1 MGGGRRKVKEKLRI
15 AVAGLGGIGAHVA
28 RLARLNPRITLTAC
42 CDPLPERAERFSAR
56 FGIKMRYVE
65 YRAMLDGGGF
75 DAVYLAVPHD
85 LHAPMIREAA
95 EKGLAVFCEK
105 PPANDLAGAA
115 ELVRLERAGAKI
127 AINYQNRWEPGCFA
141 LIRAVGTGA
150 LGRLLYARC
159 VVPWRRNRD
168 YFEAAWG
175 WHGLKAR
182 AGGGTLITQGSHFL
196 DVIIAAAG
204 GRAVRATGITANAVF
219 DGIEVEDL
227 AMGIVELSGGALVSV
242 TSSMVTNPGRPPEI
256 EAACEKGTVIWV
268 GSPRPQ
274 GRSRVRIRAP
284 GVKVRPERPPV
295 PGVHPLSKS
304 LEAFRRWIAD
314 GGPAPVTAEDAFRT
328 QAAVDALYRSAASGR
343 TETVEG
349 I

>member
-1 MGGGRRKVKEKLRI
+1 VKEKLRL
-15 AVAGLGGIGAHVA
+15 AVAGLGGIGMHVA
-28 RLARLNPRITLTAC
+28 RLSRLNPRISLAAC
-42 CDPLPERAERFSAR
+42 CDPVPEKAERFSAR
-56 FGIKMRYVE
+56 FGVRMHYVE
-65 YRAMLDGGGF
+65 YRAMLDAGGF

-85 LHAPMIREAA
+85 LHVPMIREAA
-95 EKGLAVFCEK
+95 GKGLAVFCEK

-115 ELVRLERAGAKI
+115 ELVRLQRAGTKI

-141 LIRAVGTGA
+141 LIRAVGSGA

-159 VVPWRRNRD
+159 VVPWRRSRS

-196 DVIIAAAG
+196 DVILAAAG
-204 GRAVRATGITANAVF
+204 GRAVKAAGMTANSVF

-227 AMGIVELSGGALVSV
+227 AMGTVELSGGAVVSV

-256 EAACEKGTVIWV
+256 EAACEKGTVLWL
-268 GSPRPQ
+268 GSRRTM
-274 GRSRVRIRAP
+274 GSSKLRIMAP
-284 GVKVRPERPPV
+284 GMRVRPERPAV
-295 PGVHPLSKS
+295 PGIHPLAKS
-304 LEAFRRWIAD
+304 LEAFRRWIAE

-343 TETVEG
+343 TEEVER

>member
-1 MGGGRRKVKEKLRI
+1 VKEKLRL
-15 AVAGLGGIGAHVA
+15 AVAGLGGIGVHVA
-28 RLARLNPRITLTAC
+28 RLARLNRRITLAAC
-42 CDPLPERAERFSAR
+42 CDPAPEKAERFSAR
-56 FGIKMRYVE
+56 FGVKMHYVE
-65 YRAMLDGGGF
+65 YSAMLEAGGF

-85 LHAPMIREAA
+85 LHVPMIREAA
-95 EKGLAVFCEK
+95 GKGFAVFCEK
-105 PPANDLAGAA
+105 PPANDIAGAA

-141 LIRAVGTGA
+141 LIRAVGSGA

-159 VVPWRRNRD
+159 VVPWRRGRD

-196 DVIIAAAG
+196 DVILAAAG
-204 GRAVRATGITANAVF
+204 GRAVKAAGLTANAVF

-227 AMGIVELSGGALVSV
+227 AMGTVELSGGALVSV
-242 TSSMVTNPGRPPEI
+242 TSSMVTNPGRGPEI
-256 EAACEKGTVIWV
+256 EAACEKGTVIWL
-268 GSPRPQ
+268 GSDRAL
-274 GRSRVRIRAP
+274 GMSRIRITAP
-284 GVKVRPERPPV
+284 GMRVRPEQPAV
-295 PGVHPLSKS
+295 PGVHPLAKS

-343 TETVEG
+343 TEEVER